1 MITAETGCLR
11 VVTLRWWSDGESGW
25 KHRFQICKLSNTSST
40 LLSSLLNFNTSTY
53 AKSPPMNSLLE
64 LASRIEAAV
73 ESFIGIQQNTDR
85 DEWQASFQR
94 EL

>member
-1 MITAETGCLR
+1 
-11 VVTLRWWSDGESGW
+11 
-25 KHRFQICKLSNTSST
+25 
-40 LLSSLLNFNTSTY
+40 
-53 AKSPPMNSLLE
+53 MNSLLE

-94 EL
+94 EIG